1 MKSRIVAFV
10 FAALAISVGAADQPD
25 PWQPVRFFIGRW
37 KGTAEGEAGAGTVER
52 RYEFIL
58 RDKFIQEHNTSTY
71 RPQEKNRAGEVHHHM
86 SIISY
91 DRDRKTLIL
100 RQFHVEGFVNLYALN
115 QAASTPKRLVFES
128 EHFENFNNS
137 WKAKERYDIISPDEF
152 VETFELAP
160 PDKPFQLYS
169 RNHLKRDKA

>member
-1 MKSRIVAFV
+1 MRPVCLPRRPAVAYLFLVRPYATQRLTCSLRLMKSRIVAFV

-71 RPQEKNRAGEVHHHM
+71 
-86 SIISY
+86 
-91 DRDRKTLIL
+91 
-100 RQFHVEGFVNLYALN
+100 
-115 QAASTPKRLVFES
+115 
-128 EHFENFNNS
+128 
-137 WKAKERYDIISPDEF
+137 
-152 VETFELAP
+152 
-160 PDKPFQLYS
+160 
-169 RNHLKRDKA
+169 